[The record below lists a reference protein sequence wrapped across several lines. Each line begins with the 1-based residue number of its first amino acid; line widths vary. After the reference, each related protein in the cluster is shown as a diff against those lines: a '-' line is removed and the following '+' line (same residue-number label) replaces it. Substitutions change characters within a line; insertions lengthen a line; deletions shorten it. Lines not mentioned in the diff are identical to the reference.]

1 MDAQTRR
8 WLIAL
13 LIAIGLFV
21 IGMVQTLQPVSK
33 LGP

>member
-13 LIAIGLFV
+13 FIGIALFV
-21 IGMVQTLQPVSK
+21 MGMALHYVP
-33 LGP
+33 

>member
-13 LIAIGLFV
+13 FIGIGLF
-21 IGMVQTLQPVSK
+21 IAGMAVHYQQ
-33 LGP
+33 